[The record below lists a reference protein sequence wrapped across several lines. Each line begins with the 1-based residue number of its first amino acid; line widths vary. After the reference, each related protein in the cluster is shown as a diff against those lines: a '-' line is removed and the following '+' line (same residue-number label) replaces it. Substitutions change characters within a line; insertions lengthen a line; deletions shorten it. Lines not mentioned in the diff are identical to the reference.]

1 MPVIDDHPAIP
12 RAPDDCTLWRFMS
25 MTKFVSLLTTKNLV
39 FPQIA
44 LLADRDPKEGSYT
57 AADEELAKR
66 IEKDAEFAKFYKA
79 FLPGDPNERL
89 KSFQRANGRS
99 LLKRH
104 RTNYIKKTYA
114 TLAAG
119 I

>member
-25 MTKFVSLLTTKNLV
+25 VTKFVSLLTTKNLV

-66 IEKDAEFAKFYKA
+66 IEEDPKFYKEI
-79 FLPGDPNERL
+79 LVPNEISLSSL
-89 KSFQRANGRS
+89 KA
-99 LLKRH
+99 
-104 RTNYIKKTYA
+104 RTNYIKRPI